1 MAERHGH
8 LATMMTLA
16 EAAASLGLAHST
28 VARQV
33 RLGRLA
39 ATKVGPVY
47 LVKANEV
54 ERYRRDSLGRPGL
67 AAAGARNPRK
77 RPPSRRKRNAK

>member
-1 MAERHGH
+1 MSERHGH
-8 LATMMTLA
+8 LAKMFTLA

-28 VARQV
+28 LARQV
-33 RLGRLA
+33 RLGRLDA
-39 ATKVGPVY
+39 VKVGPVW
-47 LVKANEV
+47 LVRDTEV

-77 RPPSRRKRNAK
+77 RRRRA